1 MQSEDFVAESP
12 QSNVKRPFSFVRWTR
27 KIGLGPKTSF
37 FVAMLAIASGIATYE
52 SLTIE
57 NPAYTRV
64 LLIVDVAIVV
74 ILAIIITHRLIRTWR
89 KGQVGGTGSMMHRRI
104 LRLFSLIAV
113 APALMVALFSALF
126 FNIYFQRHFS
136 DPVNMAVSES
146 IAVADAYIKEHIQ
159 NIRSDVLAMAG
170 QINRA
175 PTRVLE
181 NRNLFDS
188 YLSDQV
194 IARNLSEAVV
204 VDGNQNI
211 IAQSDLSFALEF
223 DKISSTLFSEA
234 REREIVITTN
244 DGDDQVR
251 ALIRLDRLLDGF
263 LYVGRFI
270 EPRVLAH
277 MERTRAA
284 AAEYE
289 QLKEEGFGIQI
300 QFAVIFFLIS
310 LMVVLAAVWFGLVI
324 ASRLVG
330 PIESLVRAAEQVR
343 SGDLTAKVDESRAYD
358 EMATLSRA
366 FNRMTKQLSTQR
378 QELEKTNTKL
388 DERRR
393 FTEAVLSGVS
403 SGVIGLD
410 KKGVINLPNRKAT
423 ELLNHSE
430 ADLIGQPF
438 SKVQPQMAALLD
450 EIREKPYRVAERQIQ
465 LQSANGHRHLLVRAA
480 AEISVGSIQ
489 GFVVTLDDITDLV
502 SAQRMAAWGDIAR
515 RIAHEIKNPLT
526 PIQLSA
532 ERIKRKYGR
541 QIQDD
546 VDIFNQCTDTIIR
559 QVGDIGQMVD
569 EFSAFARMPTP
580 EFKPEDLGELVGQAI
595 FLQKIA
601 HPEIEYLYDAPVSTM
616 TCACDAPQV
625 NRVLTNLLQNA
636 ADAIEGREAEGGDL
650 PKGRIEVSLAVT
662 ADDIGVEITDNGR
675 GLPEE
680 NRTRLTEPYV
690 THREK
695 GTGLGLAIVNKIME
709 EHGGSLAMADAKEGA
724 GACVRISF
732 PINKANLKTGND

>member
-1 MQSEDFVAESP
+1 MAELP
-12 QSNVKRPFSFVRWTR
+12 RADVKSAFSIVRWTR

-37 FVAMLAIASGIATYE
+37 FVALLAIASGIATYE
-52 SLTIE
+52 SLTID

-74 ILAIIITHRLIRTWR
+74 LLSIIITHRLIRTWR
-89 KGQVGGTGSMMHRRI
+89 KGAVGGSGSMMHRRI
-104 LRLFSLIAV
+104 VRLFALIAV
-113 APALMVALFSALF
+113 APAIMVALFSALF
-126 FNIYFQRHFS
+126 FNIYFQKHFS
-136 DPVNMAVSES
+136 EPVNTAVSES
-146 IAVADAYIKEHIQ
+146 IVVADAYMKEHIQ
-159 NIRSDVLAMAG
+159 NIRSDVLAMAA

-175 PTRVLE
+175 PPQVLE
-181 NRNLFDS
+181 NRSRFDA
-188 YLSDQV
+188 YLSDQT

-204 VDGNQNI
+204 IDGNQKI

-223 DKISSTLFSEA
+223 DKLSPSLFNDA
-234 REREIVITTN
+234 RERDVVITTN
-244 DGDDQVR
+244 ENDDQVR
-251 ALIRLDRLLDGF
+251 ALVRLDRLLDGF

-289 QLKEEGFGIQI
+289 ELKEEGFGIQV
-300 QFAVIFFLIS
+300 QFAVIFFIIS
-310 LMVVLAAVWFGLVI
+310 MMVVLAAVWFGLVI

-330 PIESLVRAAEQVR
+330 PIESLVKAAERVR

-366 FNRMTKQLSTQR
+366 FNRMTKQLATQR
-378 QELEKTNTKL
+378 QELEETNEKL

-403 SGVIGLD
+403 AGVIGLD
-410 KKGVINLPNRKAT
+410 KNGIINLPNRTAT
-423 ELLNHSE
+423 ELIGLTTME
-430 ADLIGQPF
+430 LVGQPF
-438 SKVQPQMAALLD
+438 AKILPQMAVLLD
-450 EIREKPYRVAERQIQ
+450 EIREKPYRIAERQIQ
-465 LQSANGHRHLLVRAA
+465 LQSKGVHRHLLVRAT
-480 AEISVGSIQ
+480 AEISNGSVQ
-489 GFVVTLDDITDLV
+489 GFVVTLDEITDLV

-532 ERIKRKYGR
+532 ERIKRKYGK
-541 QIQDD
+541 QIVDD
-546 VDIFNQCTDTIIR
+546 IDVFNQCTDTIIR

-569 EFSAFARMPTP
+569 EFSSFARMPTP
-580 EFKPEDLGELVGQAI
+580 EFKPEDMSELVGQAI

-601 HPEIEYLYDAPVSTM
+601 HPEINYDLHKPGGVMICS
-616 TCACDAPQV
+616 CDAPQV
-625 NRVLTNLLQNA
+625 NRVLTNLLQNS
-636 ADAIEGREAEGGDL
+636 ADAIEGRDGPPEEL
-650 PKGRIEVSLAVT
+650 PRGRIS
-662 ADDIGVEITDNGR
+662 VEIRMERENLVVELTDNGR
-675 GLPEE
+675 GLPKE
-680 NRTRLTEPYV
+680 NRNRLTEPYV

-709 EHGGSLAMADAKEGA
+709 EHGGSLTMTDAENGTGA
-724 GACVRISF
+724 RIKISF
-732 PINKANLKTGND
+732 PINEPSLKTGND

>member
-1 MQSEDFVAESP
+1 
-12 QSNVKRPFSFVRWTR
+12 
-27 KIGLGPKTSF
+27 
-37 FVAMLAIASGIATYE
+37 MLAIASGIATYE

-57 NPAYTRV
+57 NAAYTRV
-64 LLIVDVAIVV
+64 LLIIDVAIVV

-181 NRNLFDS
+181 NRSLFDS

-223 DKISSTLFSEA
+223 DKIAPTLFSEA

-366 FNRMTKQLSTQR
+366 FNRMTEQLSTQR

-423 ELLNHSE
+423 ELLGHSE
-430 ADLIGQPF
+430 AELIGRPF
-438 SKVQPQMAALLD
+438 SEIQPQMAALLD

-465 LQSANGHRHLLVRAA
+465 LQSTNGHRHLLVRAA
-480 AEISVGSIQ
+480 AEISDGSIQ

-541 QIQDD
+541 QIQED

-601 HPEIEYLYDAPVSTM
+601 HPEIEYLFEVPVSPM

-636 ADAIEGREAEGGDL
+636 ADAIEGRDVAGGEL
-650 PKGRIEVSLAVT
+650 PRGRIEVSLAVT
-662 ADDIGVEITDNGR
+662 ADEICVEITDNGR

-680 NRTRLTEPYV
+680 NRSRLTEPYV

-709 EHGGSLAMADAKEGA
+709 EHGGSLAMTDAKEGT

-732 PINKANLKTGND
+732 PVSKANLKTGND